1 MAIEIVMPRM
11 GLTMEEGTLVAWLKN
26 EGDEV
31 QAGEPLLEIATDK
44 TTMEIES
51 PGSGIL
57 GGITA
62 QPDETFPVG
71 TVIGYLLAIGENV
84 PGGAAARTTESAAPP
99 TVGQLDSGVKA
110 SAQAAAPREGKV
122 RASPAARHVARGL
135 GVDLATIGG
144 TGPGGR
150 VVAWNVK
157 ASAHTLSEVSQRVM
171 VDASPVAQ
179 RLATELG
186 VDLSS
191 VDGSGPGGRIMRG
204 DVEQAAAALTV
215 VSEGLQPISRA
226 HQVMADRMAF
236 SFRTVP
242 HFYLHAEVDARA
254 LVALRR
260 DLLPLLEKSAG
271 IRLTITDLLVRLSAL
286 ALAKHPQAMAQWTE
300 EGLKLSPGVH
310 IGLAIDAPGGLI
322 VPVIRDADGLGLV
335 GIAERRLELVERAG
349 QGKLRP
355 QDLELGVFTLTNLG
369 MFRVDSFDA
378 IINPPQAAIL
388 AVGRIKER
396 PLVDDGELIAAP
408 MFTLSL
414 SVDHRVLDGAAAA
427 RFLGDLVELIE
438 TPGLVLA

>member
-26 EGDEV
+26 EGDEI

-57 GGITA
+57 GGVTA

-71 TVIGYLLAIGENV
+71 TVIGYLLAEGES
-84 PGGAAARTTESAAPP
+84 PPQGAAVRTTQSASPP
-99 TVGQLDSGVKA
+99 PAVALDRVVEA
-110 SAQAAAPREGKV
+110 SAHGVDLQHGKF
-122 RASPAARHVARGL
+122 RASPAARHLARSL
-135 GVDLATIGG
+135 GVDLAKIKG

-157 ASAHTLSEVSQRVM
+157 DAARAPLETSQAAP
-171 VDASPVAQ
+171 DGASPVAR
-179 RLATELG
+179 RLAAELE

-191 VDGSGPGGRIMRG
+191 VDGTGPRGRFMRG
-204 DVEQAAAALTV
+204 DVERVTAAQP
-215 VSEGLQPISRA
+215 LQPISRA
-226 HQVMADRMAF
+226 HRVMADRMAF

-254 LVALRR
+254 LAALRSE
-260 DLLPLLEKSAG
+260 LLPLLEESAG
-271 IRLTITDLLVRLSAL
+271 IRITITDLLVKLTAL
-286 ALAKHPQAMAQWTE
+286 ILARHPQAMAQWTE
-300 EGLKLSPGVH
+300 DGLRLPSGVH
-310 IGLAIDAPGGLI
+310 VGLAIDSPAGLI

-335 GIAERRLELVERAG
+335 GIAERRIEMIDRAS
-349 QGKLRP
+349 QGRLLP

-369 MFRVDSFDA
+369 MFRIDSFDA

-388 AVGRIKER
+388 AVGRIRQR
-396 PLVDDGELIAAP
+396 PMVEDGELIAAP
-408 MFTLSL
+408 MFNLSL

-438 TPGLVLA
+438 TPGLAIA